1 MIIEKRTYQLKPG
14 AMHEFL
20 KAYQE
25 EGLHIQGPVLG
36 NMLGYFVSEIGELN
50 RVIQLWGF
58 ETFEERLK
66 RRAELSAKGEWREFL
81 KKFGHMV
88 LHQESELLTPAA
100 FSPIK

>member
-25 EGLHIQGPVLG
+25 EGLNIQGPVLG
-36 NMLGYFVSEIGELN
+36 NLLGYFVSEIGELN

-58 ETFEERLK
+58 DTFEDRLK

-81 KKFGHMV
+81 KRFGHMV
-88 LHQESELLTPAA
+88 LHQESELLMPAA

>member
-20 KAYQE
+20 KAYEE
-25 EGLHIQGPVLG
+25 EGLAIQGPALG
-36 NMLGYFVSEIGELN
+36 NLIGYFVSEIGELN

-58 ETFEERLK
+58 DTFEDRTK
-66 RRAELSAKGEWREFL
+66 RRAELSSKGEWREFL
-81 KKFGHMV
+81 KKAGHLV
-88 LHQESELLTPAA
+88 QHQETELLTPAA